1 MLIEQPEHSGEKR
14 GGPLEVLMLRRVDQ
28 LLGVGGGEAVLETG
42 EHGSK
47 LFLAEFQLFLE
58 EFPGNRLAEREVL
71 HDGHSFS

>member
-14 GGPLEVLMLRRVDQ
+14 GGPIEV

-71 HDGHSFS
+71 HDGHFFS